1 MSDLEDLRK
10 KKKEELIQKMSAPD
24 EPVTVSD
31 SDFDQFV
38 SEHDTVLVD
47 LWADW
52 CAPCKRL
59 APILDELAGEVDAAI
74 GKLNVDENQQIPT
87 KYSVSAIPTML
98 IFRDGELVDRLQGLM
113 PKEKIKAAIEQA

>member
-1 MSDLEDLRK
+1 MSDLEDLRE
-10 KKKEELIQKMSAPD
+10 KKKEELIQRMSVPE
-24 EPVTVSD
+24 EPVKVSD

-38 SEHDTVLVD
+38 SKHDTVLVD

-59 APILDELAGEVDAAI
+59 APILDELAGEIDAAI

-98 IFRDGELVDRLQGLM
+98 IFKDGELVDRLQGLM
-113 PKEKIKAAIEQA
+113 PKEKIEAAIEQA